1 MAYIPT
7 TALPIIQASLDGTFT
22 SPQTLSI
29 TAPLTVLYALSIN
42 MKSAGMAAAGHTYI
56 KTVTYTSADG
66 TGVQTINLVLHLDE
80 SEVVMETYPLFA
92 LGGTPISSVGTYGGG
107 AVNDAFSLSERIV
120 QMP

>member
-7 TALPIIQASLDGTFT
+7 PVLPVIQASLDGTFT

-29 TAPLTVLYALSIN
+29 TAPLTVLYALSVN
-42 MKSAGMAAAGHTYI
+42 MKSAGIAAAGHTYV

-66 TGVQTINLVLHLDE
+66 TGIQMITLILHLDRP
-80 SEVVMETYPLFA
+80 EVVMETYPLFA
-92 LGGTPISSVGTYGGG
+92 LGGTPISSTGTYGGG
-107 AVNDAFSLSERIV
+107 AINDAFSLSERIV